1 MLFDYYT
8 PIFRTGKRSIIYI
21 KNDVVDERGT
31 EVMSVRWKILN
42 SNFKIK
48 QEEQTVAP
56 SFPNCL
62 AELILDEGEDWGV
75 NFVTVYD
82 G

>member
-1 MLFDYYT
+1 MLFDCYT

-21 KNDVVDERGT
+21 KNGVVDERGT
-31 EVMSVRWKILN
+31 EVKSEMENLEIQLPYTTRRANNGNKL
-42 SNFKIK
+42 
-48 QEEQTVAP
+48 
-56 SFPNCL
+56 PNCL

-75 NFVTVYD
+75 NVVTVYD